1 MGFKM
6 HVGLKIAVNTRF
18 LLPSKLEGFGWY
30 TYETIRRICEQH
42 PEHEFIFF
50 FDRPYDQKFI
60 FSDNITPVVL
70 QPPAR
75 HPILFY
81 IWFEW
86 SVYKALKKYKADVFV
101 SPDGYL
107 SLRSKCKSLA
117 VIHDLNFEHHPED
130 LPWSARKYL
139 RYFFPRFAK
148 KADRIVTVSH
158 YSKNDIHK
166 TYGIEKSKIDVS
178 YNGANNI
185 FQPVSDLVKDKIK
198 KQYTNCKDYF
208 VFVGALHP
216 RKNIVRLLKAFDL
229 YKTKGGEEK
238 LVIVGEAYWWNKA
251 MENQFSNMSFQ
262 NDVIFTGH
270 LKQKDMVEVVASAL
284 CLVFVSYFEGFGI
297 PIVEAMR
304 CGVPVIT
311 SNISSPPEIAGEA
324 ALIVDPYKIDAIAAA
339 MLLIR
344 EDEKTRKKLIA
355 MALKRADL
363 FHWDNTAN
371 ILWKNIAMLI
381 EAPKEK
387 EANTID

>member
-1 MGFKM
+1 MGFKT
-6 HVGLKIAVNTRF
+6 HEGLKIAVNTRF

-50 FDRPYDQKFI
+50 FDRPFDQKFI

-70 QPPAR
+70 YPPAR

-86 SVYKALKKYKADVFV
+86 SVKKALKKYNADVFV

-107 SLRSKCKSLA
+107 SLGSACKSLA

-130 LPWSARKYL
+130 LPWSARHYL

-148 KADRIVTVSH
+148 RADRIVTVSH

-166 TYGIEKSKIDVS
+166 TYGIDQGKIDVS
-178 YNGANNI
+178 YNGANTI
-185 FQPVSDLVKDKIK
+185 FQPVDDFVKDKIK
-198 KQYTNCKDYF
+198 KQFTTTEDYF

-216 RKNIVRLLKAFDL
+216 RKNIVRLLQAFDL
-229 YKTKGGEEK
+229 YKKNSGRPEK
-238 LVIVGEAYWWNKA
+238 LLIVGEAYWWNKD
-251 MENQFSNMSFQ
+251 METQFHEMSFKD
-262 NDVIFTGH
+262 DVIFTGH
-270 LKQKDMVEVVASAL
+270 LEQKEMAQVVASAL

-304 CGVPVIT
+304 CGVPVIA
-311 SNISSPPEIAGEA
+311 SNISSPPEIAGDA
-324 ALIVDPYKIDAIAAA
+324 ALIVDPYKIDEIGQA
-339 MLLIR
+339 MLRIR
-344 EDEKTRKKLIA
+344 EDEKLRDTLISK
-355 MALKRADL
+355 ALKRAQL
-363 FHWDNTAN
+363 FDWDDTAAVLWEN
-371 ILWKNIAMLI
+371 I
-381 EAPKEK
+381 EK
-387 EANTID
+387 LLPTSSQND